1 MLNPLI
7 SLHSFASSTKIS
19 IILSFPIEQIL
30 FVSFF
35 CRKRSHIYR
44 YQLEQAQQPVQ
55 PMMIM
60 TLMMDEHGQQQQQP
74 MIMF

>member
-1 MLNPLI
+1 MKT
-7 SLHSFASSTKIS
+7 SK
-19 IILSFPIEQIL
+19 LSFFTHRPSSC
-30 FVSFF
+30 FSVSLS
-35 CRKRSHIYR
+35 RKRSHIYR
-44 YQLEQAQQPVQ
+44 YQLEQHHQQQQQQQLQ